1 MIIPKELQECG
12 AETAIVLGSGLG
24 GFVESLP
31 HDFSVEYGAIEG
43 LPASGVPGHA
53 GRFVVTKVAGRPL
66 LVAQG
71 RVHLYEG
78 WSAQDV
84 VKNIQ
89 LMHAIGIKKLL
100 LTNAAGTLNKSF
112 EPGSWMM
119 LSDHI
124 NLLGASP
131 LRGGPNFIDMSEVYS
146 LRLRRLF
153 HEAARESRLTL
164 HEGVYAAMPGPQ
176 FETPAEIR
184 MLQAIGA
191 DAVGM
196 STVPEAIQARALG
209 MEVAGFSCLTNWAAG
224 LSPTLLSHEDV
235 NDVGRQAAGQM
246 AELLIRAIPGI

>member
-1 MIIPKELQECG
+1 MKIPRELMDCG
-12 AETAIVLGSGLG
+12 TETAIVLGSGLG
-24 GFVESLP
+24 LFANSLP
-31 HDFSVEYGAIEG
+31 EIFSIEYGAIEG
-43 LPASGVPGHA
+43 LPTSGVPGHA
-53 GRFVVTKVAGRPL
+53 GRFLVTKLHGRPL
-66 LVAQG
+66 LIAQG

-100 LTNAAGTLNKSF
+100 LTNAAGTINNAF
-112 EPGSWMM
+112 ELGTWMM

-146 LRLRRLF
+146 LRLRRVF
-153 HEAARESRLTL
+153 QDVAKDARLPL
-164 HEGVYAAMPGPQ
+164 HEGVYAAVQGPQ

-184 MLQAIGA
+184 MLRAIGA

-224 LSPTLLSHEDV
+224 LSPAALSHDDV
-235 NDVGRQAAGQM
+235 STVGNETAGQLV
-246 AELLIRAIPGI
+246 ELLLRAFPQI

>member
-1 MIIPKELQECG
+1 
-12 AETAIVLGSGLG
+12 
-24 GFVESLP
+24 
-31 HDFSVEYGAIEG
+31 
-43 LPASGVPGHA
+43 
-53 GRFVVTKVAGRPL
+53 
-66 LVAQG
+66 
-71 RVHLYEG
+71 VHLYEG

-153 HEAARESRLTL
+153 HEAAKESRLTL

-196 STVPEAIQARALG
+196 STVTEAIQAHALG

-224 LSPTLLSHEDV
+224 LSPAKLSHEDV
-235 NDVGRQAAGQM
+235 SSVGNEAAGQLI
-246 AELLIRAIPGI
+246 ELLLRAFPQI

>member
-1 MIIPKELQECG
+1 MNIPQELRDCG
-12 AETAIVLGSGLG
+12 AKTAIVLGSGLG

-31 HDFSVEYGAIEG
+31 HDFSVEYSSIEG
-43 LPASGVPGHA
+43 LPAAGVPGHT
-53 GRFVVTKVAGRPL
+53 GRFIVTKLSGRPL

-78 WSAQDV
+78 WSAHDV

-89 LMHAIGIKKLL
+89 LMHAIGIKKLI
-100 LTNAAGTLNKSF
+100 LTNAAGTLNKSH
-112 EPGSWMM
+112 EPGTWMM
-119 LSDHI
+119 LRDHI

-131 LRGGPNFIDMSEVYS
+131 LRGGPHFIDMSEVYS

-153 HEAARESRLTL
+153 HEVAKEARLTL
-164 HEGVYAAMPGPQ
+164 HEGIYAAVQGPQ

-184 MLQAIGA
+184 MLQVMGA
-191 DAVGM
+191 DSVGM

-224 LSPTLLSHEDV
+224 LSPALLSHEDV
-235 NDVGRQAAGQM
+235 NAVGREAAGQM
-246 AELLIRAIPGI
+246 AELLIRAIPAI